1 MKQLSLIKY
10 YLLIL
15 ITTVWIFGEVAV
27 PLAENNLTQ
36 SQYDKQSNRNHHIIT
51 VNTISDLATVDTA
64 KIKAVFVNGY
74 DSPYDGGG
82 GFFSYDPARS
92 SINNGG
98 TIIHGW
104 IRRYSGAINVKWFG
118 AKTDG
123 SNTTSSIQSAI
134 DSGAKEIFVPAGTY
148 RLDGKKRKRIL
159 NLRSD
164 LRLFGEAGTIF
175 DFSHNPIGEHHSV
188 TESYMS
194 GQGKVKRVN
203 QVTSGGTRGSYNV
216 KSTTDDIGAGDL
228 VLVYSDDTVDPQ
240 QPVKI
245 GELIYVE
252 SVVSGKSLTFET
264 ALSDDYLQNPKISK
278 VEPLKNLTIENI
290 KILGSGRAQ
299 PRGRADHGIV
309 IQYGRNIQIKNC
321 QFKNVDYAA
330 IDLESVIDFTIEN
343 NIFRFGKKGK
353 NKAVQYAIKYSN
365 ASRDGY
371 IVGNNIYNGK
381 HGIVQGHTTRIPGI
395 TRNVIISGNNI
406 SGTWH
411 AGIAVH
417 ASGDTITV
425 TGNQLRGCF
434 RGIESRIPN
443 MSITNNILTDIKTQ
457 GIVIKDDASNI
468 IISGNEINRCGKYG
482 IFIYKLRSNKGN
494 ILISNNLI
502 EDSYAGLEISAK
514 GTEGMLGA
522 ISVNANIFSTLKTHG
537 ISTEGDISV
546 NITSNTLKNIAK
558 NAIYMRGNRYAVIN
572 ANTITK
578 SKTAFR
584 LDATTYSI
592 DNLIISNNVTV
603 DAKRFLSKKSLGD
616 EVVLMNNLDNS
627 KIRKK

>member
-1 MKQLSLIKY
+1 MVIIASFAIFSEAK
-10 YLLIL
+10 
-15 ITTVWIFGEVAV
+15 TVDIALKSSNSFE
-27 PLAENNLTQ
+27 LQ
-36 SQYDKQSNRNHHIIT
+36 SDKHIDNYQKIVT
-51 VNTISDLATVDTA
+51 INTIRNLSTIDIT
-64 KIKAVFVNGY
+64 KIKSAFVSGY
-74 DSPYDGGG
+74 ARLNDGGG
-82 GFFSYDPARS
+82 GFFSYDPEKATT
-92 SINNGG
+92 NNSG
-98 TIIHGW
+98 TIINGW
-104 IRRYSGAINVKWFG
+104 VRQYSGAVNVKWFG
-118 AKTDG
+118 AKADG
-123 SNTTSSIQSAI
+123 LNTASSIQSAI

-148 RLDGKKRKRIL
+148 RLDGEKLKRIL

-188 TESYMS
+188 TESYMA
-194 GQGKVKRVN
+194 GQGKVKSVN
-203 QVTSGGTRGSYNV
+203 QVISGGTRGSYNV

-228 VLVYSDDTVDPQ
+228 VLVYSDDMVDPQ
-240 QPVKI
+240 QAVKI

-252 SVVSGKSLTFET
+252 SVVSGKSITFET
-264 ALSDDYLQNPKISK
+264 ALSDDYLKNPKIAK
-278 VEPLKNLTIENI
+278 VEPLENITIENI
-290 KILGSGRAQ
+290 KILGSGRSQ
-299 PRGRADHGIV
+299 PSGRADHGLV
-309 IQYGRNIQIKNC
+309 LQYGRNIQIKNC
-321 QFKNVDYAA
+321 EFKDVDYTA
-330 IDLESVIDFTIEN
+330 IDLESVIDFSIEN
-343 NIFRFGKKGK
+343 NIFRFGEKGK
-353 NKAVQYAIKYSN
+353 NKAIQYGIKYSN

-457 GIVIKDDASNI
+457 GMVIKDDASNI

-502 EDSYAGLEISAK
+502 NDSYGGLAISAK

-522 ISVNANIFSTLKTHG
+522 ISVNANILSTLKTHG
-537 ISTEGDISV
+537 ISIEGDISV

-584 LDATTYSI
+584 LDTTTYSI
-592 DNLIISNNVTV
+592 DNLIISNNIVV
-603 DAKRFLSKKSLGD
+603 DAKRFMSKKSLGD
-616 EVVLMNNLDNS
+616 EVIFMNNLDNS
-627 KIRKK
+627 KIRKKSR